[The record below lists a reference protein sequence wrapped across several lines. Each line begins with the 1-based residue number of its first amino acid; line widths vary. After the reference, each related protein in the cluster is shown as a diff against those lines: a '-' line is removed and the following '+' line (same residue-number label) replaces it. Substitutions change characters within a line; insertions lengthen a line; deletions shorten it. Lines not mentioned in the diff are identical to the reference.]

1 LRTQHPQYLVHI
13 ILLKPPRIGA
23 RKIFFENR
31 MLVVD
36 RVPIEKSFN
45 HTLIFFYLIDKFY
58 MQH

>member
-1 LRTQHPQYLVHI
+1 MDI

-23 RKIFFENR
+23 RKIFLENR

-45 HTLIFFYLIDKFY
+45 QTLISFYLIDKFY
-58 MQH
+58 MQY